1 MTDETATLSPVE
13 PGYKQVLRVRAL
25 VFWLPLL
32 IAAIIAD
39 LVFLLPTPFY
49 GLPSIGMTFLAAT
62 AILVV
67 PSRRYQRLG
76 YALHPTLLQVVRG
89 WLFHADTMVPLVR
102 VQHIDVTRGPLDKM
116 FGTAS
121 LVVHTAGTHNSVVV
135 LPGLAPDRASEIRD
149 EIRRHIRSDFE

>member
-1 MTDETATLSPVE
+1 M
-13 PGYKQVLRVRAL
+13 
-25 VFWLPLL
+25 
-32 IAAIIAD
+32 
-39 LVFLLPTPFY
+39 
-49 GLPSIGMTFLAAT
+49 
-62 AILVV
+62 

-89 WLFHADTMVPLVR
+89 WLFHADTIVPLIR
-102 VQHIDVTRGPLDKM
+102 VQHLDVTRGPLDKI

-121 LVVHTAGTHNSVVV
+121 LVVHTAGTHNSIVV